1 MELIYLDH
9 NATTPLHPDVKQTII
24 DSLDVYGNAS
34 SLHPFGFEARTRVE
48 AARKRVLNI
57 LNATEGQVI
66 FTSSGSEANNLALKG
81 LVCAGRQCRHTLCNA
96 QNFHYIT
103 SQVEHP
109 SVYQTFRC
117 LKHLGADVTYVPVD
131 RYGMVDPDDI
141 RAAIQ
146 PNTVLVSV
154 MMGNN
159 EVGTIQ
165 PIREIGAITRQEEIA
180 FHVDAVQAVGKL
192 PISVDEMNIDLLS
205 LSGHKLNA
213 PKGIGALYARQAMT
227 LCPLIHGGHQ
237 ELNLRAG
244 TENTL
249 GIFALGKALEIAL
262 TDGQAEAAHS
272 KHLRDTMFRKLS
284 EKLDGIHLNGH
295 PEQRLPGTLNI
306 SFDRIDGAAI
316 LEMLAMQG
324 IAVSSGSACSSG
336 EESPSHVLTAMGLPP
351 EAARSAI
358 RISFGL
364 GNTDDDVEKAAGLIV
379 QTVSKLRALS
389 PIKG

>member
-1 MELIYLDH
+1 
-9 NATTPLHPDVKQTII
+9 
-24 DSLDVYGNAS
+24 
-34 SLHPFGFEARTRVE
+34 
-48 AARKRVLNI
+48 
-57 LNATEGQVI
+57 
-66 FTSSGSEANNLALKG
+66 
-81 LVCAGRQCRHTLCNA
+81 
-96 QNFHYIT
+96 
-103 SQVEHP
+103 
-109 SVYQTFRC
+109 
-117 LKHLGADVTYVPVD
+117 
-131 RYGMVDPDDI
+131 
-141 RAAIQ
+141 
-146 PNTVLVSV
+146 
-154 MMGNN
+154 
-159 EVGTIQ
+159 
-165 PIREIGAITRQEEIA
+165 
-180 FHVDAVQAVGKL
+180 VGKL